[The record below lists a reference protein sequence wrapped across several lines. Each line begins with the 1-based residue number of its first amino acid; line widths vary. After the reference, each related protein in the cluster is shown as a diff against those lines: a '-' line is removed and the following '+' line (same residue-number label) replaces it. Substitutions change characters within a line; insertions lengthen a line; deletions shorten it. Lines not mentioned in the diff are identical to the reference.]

1 MPDAIYLGTTMTV
14 DIDRLRDEETNL
26 GLVLADVVSIT
37 CALYEATRTTVV
49 TGAGTLAVT
58 NPSTTP
64 LVYRARVPSTLTLT
78 LGATYWLRVVATL
91 TGSRVVTAWQECI
104 AEHYTA

>member
-1 MPDAIYLGTTMTV
+1 MTV
-14 DIDRLRDEETNL
+14 DIDRLRDEETNSN
-26 GLVLADVVSIT
+26 LVLTDVVSIT
-37 CALYEATRTTVV
+37 CALYEATRTTAV
-49 TGAGTLAVT
+49 TGAGTLTVT
-58 NPSTTP
+58 NASTTP

-91 TGSRVVTAWQECI
+91 SGSRVVIAWQECV